1 MPIFEGSK
9 VVRLLT
15 LTVGSLLIGCG
26 SKEGSGDSG
35 NADAAADALKA
46 EIDGYTG
53 WQQRDPWVGE
63 HASADGTHGAT
74 VQIWANDL
82 TIATLDAAAGGDMP
96 EGALIV
102 KEGYT
107 DSGDTRGIA
116 VMKKESGAWIYAA
129 FSADGNVQAYGDA
142 TESGCGGRHSS
153 GQDSVRAWTW

>member
-1 MPIFEGSK
+1 MSSIDFDFRALAIALVSFG
-9 VVRLLT
+9 L
-15 LTVGSLLIGCG
+15 GCG
-26 SKEGSGDSG
+26 GKEGAGDSG
-35 NADAAADALKA
+35 ADNAAADALMA
-46 EIDGYTG
+46 EIDGYTS

-63 HASADGTHGAT
+63 QPSLDGTHGAT

-82 TIATLDAAAGGDMP
+82 AIATLDAAAGGDMP
-96 EGALIV
+96 DGALIV

-116 VMKKESGAWIYAA
+116 VMKKEGGAWVYAA

-142 TESGCGGRHSS
+142 TESGCGGCHAS